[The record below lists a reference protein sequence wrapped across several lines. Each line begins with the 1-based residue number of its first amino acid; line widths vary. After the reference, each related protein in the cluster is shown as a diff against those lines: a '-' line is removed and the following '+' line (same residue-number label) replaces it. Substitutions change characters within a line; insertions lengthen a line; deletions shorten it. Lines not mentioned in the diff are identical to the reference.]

1 MSEKGLRILADPANR
16 PLIREFLDN
25 PLARHRPAVRR
36 VADAAR
42 ELPARGKHVLVRRRR
57 GEPLRLGRLTGRRG
71 DAVEASDDR
80 TFDTVLEAERAVLT
94 ARLAEFLEDDPES
107 RRGG

>member
-25 PLARHRPAVRR
+25 PLARHRPALQR

-42 ELPARGKHVLVRRRR
+42 ELPARGKQVLVRRSQ

-71 DAVEASDDR
+71 DAVDVSDDR
-80 TFDTVLEAERAVLT
+80 IFNTVLEAERAVLT
-94 ARLAEFLEDDPES
+94 ARLAEFLEDDPAS
-107 RRGG
+107 RQDG